1 MQFIRA
7 AGCTLSCAWCDSPST
22 LSDRPQFR
30 FYEMAN
36 EEIAE
41 LITRHALQVPACF
54 TGGEPTLQANHL
66 MEIIGM
72 VREQDRI
79 QQDSEYTAHR
89 NNQERLITIE
99 TNGAIFVPDLAG
111 MKYRVYLSMSPKFE
125 TTGQLLNFTEG
136 TAAAKI
142 SAHGEKEIVKWLQSS
157 VPMHLKFVIE
167 NLAMF
172 EAILSWCDK
181 KVPADRRSGISL
193 YFQPEFF
200 HGREEFKAV
209 LRKYLECEQWKKVLA
224 LGFGDV
230 RFIPQMHKV
239 LAVR

>member
-1 MQFIRA
+1 
-7 AGCTLSCAWCDSPST
+7 
-22 LSDRPQFR
+22 
-30 FYEMAN
+30 MAN
-36 EEIAE
+36 VEIAE
-41 LITRHALQVPACF
+41 LITRHALQVPVCF

-66 MEIIGM
+66 MEIIGL
-72 VREQDRI
+72 VREQDC
-79 QQDSEYTAHR
+79 QKHHTGLGDVSEPEEAYRLYT
-89 NNQERLITIE
+89 RLITIE

-111 MKYRVYLSMSPKFE
+111 LKYRVYLSMSPKFE

-142 SAHGEKEIVKWLQSS
+142 SAHGEKEVKKWLQSS

-167 NLAMF
+167 SLAMF

-209 LRKYLECEQWKKVLA
+209 LRKYVECEQWKKVLA
-224 LGFGDV
+224 LGFEDV

>member
-1 MQFIRA
+1 MQFVRFA
-7 AGCTLSCAWCDSPST
+7 TCNLSCAWCDSPST

-41 LITRHALQVPACF
+41 LITRHAIQVPACF

-66 MEIIGM
+66 MEIIGL

-79 QQDSEYTAHR
+79 QQDFEYAAHR

-142 SAHGEKEIVKWLQSS
+142 SAHGEKEVKKWISSS
-157 VPMHLKFVIE
+157 VPMHLKFVVE
-167 NLAMF
+167 SLQMF
-172 EAILSWCDK
+172 EAILSWCERN
-181 KVPADRRSGISL
+181 VPEDRRRTIPL
-193 YFQPEFF
+193 YFQAEWFSGKPA
-200 HGREEFKAV
+200 FKEV
-209 LRKYLECEQWKKVLA
+209 MRKYVECENWKKVLA
-224 LGFGDV
+224 LGFEEV
-230 RFIPQMHKV
+230 RFMAQMHKD

>member
-1 MQFIRA
+1 
-7 AGCTLSCAWCDSPST
+7 
-22 LSDRPQFR
+22 
-30 FYEMAN
+30 MAN

-41 LITRHALQVPACF
+41 LITRHAIQVPACF

-66 MEIIGM
+66 MEIIGL
-72 VREQDRI
+72 VRE
-79 QQDSEYTAHR
+79 YAAHR

-142 SAHGEKEIVKWLQSS
+142 SAHGEKEVKKWISSS
-157 VPMHLKFVIE
+157 VPMHLKFVVE
-167 NLAMF
+167 SLQMF
-172 EAILSWCDK
+172 EAILSWCERN
-181 KVPADRRSGISL
+181 VPEDRR
-193 YFQPEFF
+193 Y
-200 HGREEFKAV
+200 V
-209 LRKYLECEQWKKVLA
+209 ECENWKKVLA
-224 LGFGDV
+224 LGFEEV
-230 RFIPQMHKV
+230 RFMAQMHKD

>member
-1 MQFIRA
+1 
-7 AGCTLSCAWCDSPST
+7 
-22 LSDRPQFR
+22 
-30 FYEMAN
+30 MAN

-54 TGGEPTLQANHL
+54 TGGEPTMQANHL

-72 VREQDRI
+72 VREQDSLKKEA
-79 QQDSEYTAHR
+79 QWELVESEAR
-89 NNQERLITIE
+89 SWRLLTIE

-111 MKYRVYLSMSPKFE
+111 LKYRVYLSMSPKFE

-136 TAAAKI
+136 TAVAKI

-172 EAILSWCDK
+172 EAILSRCDK

-209 LRKYLECEQWKKVLA
+209 LRKYVECEQWKKVLA
-224 LGFGDV
+224 LGFEDV

>member
-1 MQFIRA
+1 
-7 AGCTLSCAWCDSPST
+7 
-22 LSDRPQFR
+22 
-30 FYEMAN
+30 MAN

-54 TGGEPTLQANHL
+54 TGGEPTMQANHL

-72 VREQDRI
+72 VREQDSLKKEA
-79 QQDSEYTAHR
+79 QWKLVESEAR
-89 NNQERLITIE
+89 SWRLLTIE

-142 SAHGEKEIVKWLQSS
+142 SAHGEKEVKKWIQSS
-157 VPMHLKFVIE
+157 VPMHLKFVVE
-167 NLAMF
+167 SLQMF
-172 EAILSWCDK
+172 EAILSWCERN
-181 KVPADRRSGISL
+181 VPEDRRRTIPL

-209 LRKYLECEQWKKVLA
+209 LRKYVECEQWKKVLA
-224 LGFGDV
+224 LGFEDV